1 MLTICN
7 IYCFYTATMVI
18 RKGLIVTL
26 YVHCMFWYFYVMRRV
41 CLFVQLADNALF
53 ATKFMTRDWMW
64 NIGWITT
71 DGGKNRNML
80 SHTGPNDTLSN
91 KNFPL
96 CTFGSESRPSVCRR
110 RHLIRLVTVWTGY
123 LILCAKVVRLVVLCS
138 TVVRSLVLCS
148 TVVRFVVMCAA
159 VVRFVVLCSTVVR
172 SVVLCSTVVRSV
184 VLCSTVVRFV
194 VLCSTVV
201 RIVVLCVKIIRF
213 VVTFCVLSVTFKV
226 PLIFYSILVSVFLKS
241 IILSNDNHTF
251 RKGKPKNYNIMPIR
265 PFPLPIYRCLLK
277 YFNLLYSS
285 GCSRIC
291 QNNLEISKKDL
302 VACLMIL
309 PNYLSGGR
317 RQKLIK
323 HQSNEYLVA
332 NYKWP
337 SCGCKT
343 RSFNLKKSDYYF
355 GSSCTSSI

>member
-1 MLTICN
+1 
-7 IYCFYTATMVI
+7 
-18 RKGLIVTL
+18 
-26 YVHCMFWYFYVMRRV
+26 
-41 CLFVQLADNALF
+41 
-53 ATKFMTRDWMW
+53 
-64 NIGWITT
+64 
-71 DGGKNRNML
+71 ML

-123 LILCAKVVRLVVLCS
+123 LILCAKVVRL
-138 TVVRSLVLCS
+138 
-148 TVVRFVVMCAA
+148 
-159 VVRFVVLCSTVVR
+159 
-172 SVVLCSTVVRSV
+172 
-184 VLCSTVVRFV
+184 V

-291 QNNLEISKKDL
+291 QNNVEISKKDL

-332 NYKWP
+332 NYK
-337 SCGCKT
+337 
-343 RSFNLKKSDYYF
+343 
-355 GSSCTSSI
+355 

>member
-1 MLTICN
+1 VFNSCP
-7 IYCFYTATMVI
+7 
-18 RKGLIVTL
+18 
-26 YVHCMFWYFYVMRRV
+26 V
-41 CLFVQLADNALF
+41 CCTVFN
-53 ATKFMTRDWMW
+53 
-64 NIGWITT
+64 
-71 DGGKNRNML
+71 
-80 SHTGPNDTLSN
+80 S
-91 KNFPL
+91 FPVC
-96 CTFGSESRPSVCRR
+96 CTVFNSCPVCC
-110 RHLIRLVTVWTGY
+110 TVFNS
-123 LILCAKVVRLVVLCS
+123 CPVCC
-138 TVVRSLVLCS
+138 TVFNSCPVCC
-148 TVVRFVVMCAA
+148 TVFNSFRF
-159 VVRFVVLCSTVVR
+159 
-172 SVVLCSTVVRSV
+172 V

-291 QNNLEISKKDL
+291 QNNVEISKKDL

-332 NYKWP
+332 NYK
-337 SCGCKT
+337 
-343 RSFNLKKSDYYF
+343 
-355 GSSCTSSI
+355 